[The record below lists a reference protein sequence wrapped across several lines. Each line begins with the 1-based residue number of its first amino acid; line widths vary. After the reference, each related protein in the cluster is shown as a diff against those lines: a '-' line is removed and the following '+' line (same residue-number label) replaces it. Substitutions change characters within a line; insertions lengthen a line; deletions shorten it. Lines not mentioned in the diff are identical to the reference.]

1 MIWGLSVCCAF
12 SGYTNFSQQSAH
24 KSLETETYYR
34 LLSIFSKNKYGYNTR
49 FMSDF
54 EIFLEAVLNERFL
67 DESVAYY
74 QDALTS
80 REVEDQES
88 GLAGDFAHSDVQNLI
103 HDVHE
108 HSHDP
113 FTAVAWPDR
122 VGTNYGKGDELSCYK
137 IKAKK
142 L

>member
-1 MIWGLSVCCAF
+1 MIWGLSVTCAF
-12 SGYTNFSQQSAH
+12 MGYTNFSQQAAD

-74 QDALTS
+74 QDELTS
-80 REVEDQES
+80 REVED
-88 GLAGDFAHSDVQNLI
+88 
-103 HDVHE
+103 
-108 HSHDP
+108 
-113 FTAVAWPDR
+113 
-122 VGTNYGKGDELSCYK
+122 
-137 IKAKK
+137 
-142 L
+142 